1 MAPKIR
7 RFTLPE
13 LAPGYR
19 GDLGDDY
26 VELLHFRD
34 FDEPLAADGA
44 RLEEC
49 RFSSVQIEAL
59 RNARLIQCELDQSGA
74 PALQAAGAFLND
86 VRVTHSRFGSADF
99 AEAQLDGV
107 VFENCKF
114 GWLNLRGATVRDVLF
129 VNCQFEEI
137 DLGGQIQ
144 RLGFVDSRAG
154 QITAAGA
161 QLREVDLQGLDFA
174 QVEGVD
180 GLRGARISSLQLG
193 LLAEAMASHLGIKLG
208 S

>member
-1 MAPKIR
+1 MAPRIR

-13 LAPGYR
+13 LARGYR

-26 VELLHFRD
+26 IELLHFKD

-49 RFSSVQIEAL
+49 RFSRVQVEAL
-59 RNARLIQCELDQSGA
+59 RNARLIQCELEQAGA

-86 VRVTHSRFGSADF
+86 VRVNHSRFGSADF

-114 GWLNLRGATVRDVLF
+114 GWLNLRGATVGDVLF
-129 VNCQFEEI
+129 RNCQFDEI

-144 RLGFVDSRAG
+144 RLGFADSRAG
-154 QITAAGA
+154 QINCHGA
-161 QLREVDLQGLDFA
+161 QLREVDLQGLDFID
-174 QVEGVD
+174 VDGVD
-180 GLRGARISSLQLG
+180 GLRGAQVSTLQLG
-193 LLAEAMASHLGIKLG
+193 LLGEAMASHLGIKLG